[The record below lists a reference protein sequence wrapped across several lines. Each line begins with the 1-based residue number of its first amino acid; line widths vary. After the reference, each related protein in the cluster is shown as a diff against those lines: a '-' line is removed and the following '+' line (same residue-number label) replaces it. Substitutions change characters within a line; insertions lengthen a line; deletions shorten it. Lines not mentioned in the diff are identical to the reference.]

1 LRPNLGA
8 SKKYTVKKWLSGD
21 HATGELSRRRLIPCG
36 SALRFTRSNVAI
48 FASMEIVAP
57 LANLGQ
63 FVVANTNPPIIWAKI
78 ELTNAILTSK
88 HYRWKRKGL
97 EKRQVAKI

>member
-1 LRPNLGA
+1 LALPKNIP
-8 SKKYTVKKWLSGD
+8 SKNGFQGII
-21 HATGELSRRRLIPCG
+21 ATGELSRRRLIPCG

-48 FASMEIVAP
+48 FPSMEIVAP
-57 LANLGQ
+57 LANFGQ

-97 EKRQVAKI
+97 EKHQVAKI